1 MIVIPA
7 WAWKA
12 VVDTF
17 TAATGVVE
25 RVAFIDGIASGPT
38 ALDGG
43 VATTVAFPHADESEG
58 HWDVNAHEMSRAGRH
73 LRLYGLVRL
82 AQVHSHP
89 SPWTGHS
96 GEDDELAFS
105 QAPGTVSIVLPAY
118 GLTCPGLGDAG
129 VHRRE
134 RDGWRQLGHDEVGR
148 YVKVVPSV
156 LDLRY
161 Q

>member
-1 MIVIPA
+1 VIAVPA

-12 VVDTF
+12 VVDAF
-17 TAATGVVE
+17 TEAGGTVE
-25 RVAFIDGIASGPT
+25 RVAFLDGVAAG
-38 ALDGG
+38 AGADDGG
-43 VATTVAFPHADESEG
+43 VVTTVALPHADESES

-89 SPWTGHS
+89 SPWNGHS

-105 QAPGTVSIVLPAY
+105 QAPGAVSIVLPAY

-129 VHRRE
+129 VHLRE
-134 RDGWRQLGHDEVGR
+134 RDGWRRLEHDEVAR
-148 YVKVVPSV
+148 HVKVLPSV

-161 Q
+161 R